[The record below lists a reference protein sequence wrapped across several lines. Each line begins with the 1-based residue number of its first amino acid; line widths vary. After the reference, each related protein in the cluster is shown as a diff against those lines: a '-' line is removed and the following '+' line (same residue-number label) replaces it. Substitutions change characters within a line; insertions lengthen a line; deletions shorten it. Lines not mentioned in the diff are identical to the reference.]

1 MADDFRIT
9 TEPLDE
15 AAIAREAAS
24 HRDGAVV
31 GFSGVVRGRNLGRR
45 VLHLEYEA
53 YEAMV
58 VPVFERIAE
67 DTRSRFGVT
76 TVRIHHRIG
85 RVEVGEAS
93 VVVVVA
99 SGHRHAAFDAAKYA
113 MDEVKRI
120 APVWKREFF
129 EGGDVWVEGPKEPVT
144 E

>member
-1 MADDFRIT
+1 MDDFRIT
-9 TEPLDE
+9 TDRLEE
-15 AAIAREAAS
+15 AAIIAGAAGV
-24 HRDGAVV
+24 RDGAVV
-31 GFSGVVRGRNLGRR
+31 AFSGVVRGRNLGRR

-53 YEAMV
+53 YEAMA

-67 DTRSRFGVT
+67 AARSRFGVA

-99 SGHRHAAFDAAKYA
+99 SGHRGAAFDAARRV

-120 APVWKREFF
+120 APVWKREYF

>member
-1 MADDFRIT
+1 MDDFRIT
-9 TEPLDE
+9 TAPLEE
-15 AAIAREAAS
+15 AAIMGEAADV
-24 HRDGAVV
+24 RDGAVV
-31 GFSGVVRGRNLGRR
+31 AFSGVVRGRNLGRE

-67 DTRSRFGVT
+67 AARSRFGVT

-99 SGHRHAAFDAAKYA
+99 SGHRRAAFDAAKHV

-120 APVWKREFF
+120 APIWKREFF
-129 EGGDVWVEGPKEPVT
+129 EGGDIWVEGPKEPVT

>member
-1 MADDFRIT
+1 MDDFRIT
-9 TEPLDE
+9 TAPLEE
-15 AAIAREAAS
+15 AAIMGEAADV
-24 HRDGAVV
+24 RDGAVV
-31 GFSGVVRGRNLGRR
+31 AFSGVVRGRNLGRE

-67 DTRSRFGVT
+67 TARSRFGVT

-99 SGHRHAAFDAAKYA
+99 SGHRRAAFDAAKHV

-120 APVWKREFF
+120 APIWKREFF